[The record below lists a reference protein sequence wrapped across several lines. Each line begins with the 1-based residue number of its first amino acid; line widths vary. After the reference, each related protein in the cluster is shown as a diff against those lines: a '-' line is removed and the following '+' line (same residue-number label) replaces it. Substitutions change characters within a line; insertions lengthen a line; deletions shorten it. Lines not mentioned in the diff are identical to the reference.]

1 MEDMIEKIIQMDKKA
16 RESLTEANQLKI
28 DAERKISDIKEQRR
42 NEYIDRART
51 NIKVLEKEEKIKAA
65 VKLKIIEN
73 TYEQKYSRIE
83 KVYYDNKDKWIK
95 AIVDR
100 VIQK

>member
-1 MEDMIEKIIQMDKKA
+1 MIGKIIQMDKEA
-16 RESLTEANQLKI
+16 RESLTKANQLKI
-28 DAERKISDIKEQRR
+28 DSERKISDIKEQRR

-65 VKLKIIEN
+65 VRLKIIEN
-73 TYEQKYSRIE
+73 SYEQKYDRIE
-83 KVYYDNKDKWIK
+83 KTYYENKDKWVD

>member
-1 MEDMIEKIIQMDKKA
+1 MEDMIGKIIQMDKEA
-16 RESLTEANQLKI
+16 RESLTKANQLKI

-51 NIKVLEKEEKIKAA
+51 NIKVLEKEEKVKAA
-65 VKLKIIEN
+65 VRLKVIEN

>member
-1 MEDMIEKIIQMDKKA
+1 MEDMIGKIIQMDKEA
-16 RESLTEANQLKI
+16 RESLTKANQLKI

-51 NIKVLEKEEKIKAA
+51 NIKALEKEEKVKAA
-65 VKLKIIEN
+65 VKLKVIEN

>member
-1 MEDMIEKIIQMDKKA
+1 MEDMIGKIIQMDKEA
-16 RESLTEANQLKI
+16 RESLTKANQLKI
-28 DAERKISDIKEQRR
+28 DSERKISDIKEQRR

-65 VKLKIIEN
+65 VRLKIIEN
-73 TYEQKYSRIE
+73 SYEQKYDRIE
-83 KVYYDNKDKWIK
+83 KTYYENKDKWVD

>member
-1 MEDMIEKIIQMDKKA
+1 MEDMIGKIIQMDKEA
-16 RESLTEANQLKI
+16 RESLTKANQLKI

-51 NIKVLEKEEKIKAA
+51 NIKVLEKEEKVKAA
-65 VKLKIIEN
+65 VKLKVIES

>member
-1 MEDMIEKIIQMDKKA
+1 MEDMIGKIIQMDKEA
-16 RESLTEANQLKI
+16 RESLTKANQLKI
-28 DAERKISDIKEQRR
+28 DSERKISDIKEQRR

-65 VKLKIIEN
+65 VRLKIIEN
-73 TYEQKYSRIE
+73 SYEQKYDRIE
-83 KVYYDNKDKWIK
+83 KTYYENKDKWVN

>member
-1 MEDMIEKIIQMDKKA
+1 MEDMIGKIIQMDKEA
-16 RESLTEANQLKI
+16 RESLTKANQLKI

-51 NIKVLEKEEKIKAA
+51 NIKVLEKEEKVKAA
-65 VKLKIIEN
+65 VRLKVIEN

-83 KVYYDNKDKWIK
+83 KVYYDNKDKWIR

>member
-1 MEDMIEKIIQMDKKA
+1 MEDMIGKIIQMDKEA
-16 RESLTEANQLKI
+16 RESLTKANQLKI

-51 NIKVLEKEEKIKAA
+51 NIKVLEKEEKVKAA
-65 VKLKIIEN
+65 VKLKVIEN

>member
-1 MEDMIEKIIQMDKKA
+1 MIGKIIQMDKEA
-16 RESLTEANQLKI
+16 RESLTKANQLKI
-28 DAERKISDIKEQRR
+28 DSERKISDIKEQRR

-65 VKLKIIEN
+65 VRLKIIEN
-73 TYEQKYSRIE
+73 SYEQKYDRIE
-83 KVYYDNKDKWIK
+83 KTYYENKDKWVN

>member
-1 MEDMIEKIIQMDKKA
+1 MEDMIGKIIQMDKEA
-16 RESLTEANQLKI
+16 RESLTKAKQLKI
-28 DAERKISDIKEQRR
+28 DSERKISDIKEQRR

-65 VKLKIIEN
+65 VRLKIIEN
-73 TYEQKYSRIE
+73 SYEQKYDRIE
-83 KVYYDNKDKWIK
+83 KVYYDNKDAWIN
-95 AIVDR
+95 AIVER

>member
-1 MEDMIEKIIQMDKKA
+1 MEDMIGKIIQMDKEA
-16 RESLTEANQLKI
+16 RESLTKANQLKI

-42 NEYIDRART
+42 NEYIDKART
-51 NIKVLEKEEKIKAA
+51 NIKILEKEEKVKAA

-83 KVYYDNKDKWIK
+83 KVYYDNKDKWIQ

>member
-1 MEDMIEKIIQMDKKA
+1 MDKEA
-16 RESLTEANQLKI
+16 RESLTKANQLKI
-28 DAERKISDIKEQRR
+28 DSERKISDIKEQRR

-65 VKLKIIEN
+65 VRLKIIEN
-73 TYEQKYSRIE
+73 SYEQKYDRIE
-83 KVYYDNKDKWIK
+83 KTYYENKDKWVD

>member
-1 MEDMIEKIIQMDKKA
+1 MEDIIGKIIQMDKEA
-16 RESLTEANQLKI
+16 RESLTKANQLKI
-28 DAERKISDIKEQRR
+28 DSERKISDIKEQRR

-65 VKLKIIEN
+65 VRLKIIEN
-73 TYEQKYSRIE
+73 SYEQKYDRIE
-83 KVYYDNKDKWIK
+83 KTYYENKDKWVD

>member
-1 MEDMIEKIIQMDKKA
+1 MIGKIIQMDKEA
-16 RESLTEANQLKI
+16 RESLTKANQLKI
-28 DAERKISDIKEQRR
+28 DSERKISDIKEQRR

-65 VKLKIIEN
+65 VRIKIIEN
-73 TYEQKYSRIE
+73 SYEQKYDRIE
-83 KVYYDNKDKWIK
+83 KTYYENKDKWVD

>member
-1 MEDMIEKIIQMDKKA
+1 MEDMIGKIIQMDKET
-16 RESLTEANQLKI
+16 RESLTKANQLKI

-51 NIKVLEKEEKIKAA
+51 NIKVLEKEEKVKAA
-65 VKLKIIEN
+65 VKLKVIEN

>member
-1 MEDMIEKIIQMDKKA
+1 MEDMIGKIIQMDKEA
-16 RESLTEANQLKI
+16 RESLTKAKQLKI
-28 DAERKISDIKEQRR
+28 DSERKISDIKEQRR

-65 VKLKIIEN
+65 VRLKVIEN
-73 TYEQKYSRIE
+73 SYEQKYDRIE
-83 KVYYDNKDKWIK
+83 KVYYDNKDAWIN
-95 AIVDR
+95 AIVER